1 MISVEHGLEMLG
13 NIGWTGK
20 MPETVKDDKGNDCF
34 RGQDIISLIIPENIH
49 LRFRSRSND
58 DVVVRDGNVEGTLDK
73 RAIGAEDGRL
83 LDAIVQTN
91 GPEMGAKF
99 LDEFTQL
106 SIAACTASVS
116 YTHLTLPTKA

>member
-1 MISVEHGLEMLG
+1 ML
-13 NIGWTGK
+13 
-20 MPETVKDDKGNDCF
+20 PD
-34 RGQDIISLIIPENIH
+34 NIH
-49 LRFRSRSND
+49 LRFSRSND
-58 DVVVRDGNVEGTLDK
+58 DVVVKNGSVEGTLDK

-106 SIAACTASVS
+106 SIAACIRTRVH
-116 YTHLTLPTKA
+116 YRYRR